1 MADPERPR
9 LTRPARLPGRPR
21 AVSEFTEAMAQLAA
35 GVAVVTVR
43 DDRDDLGATGV
54 SALMSVSLE
63 PPLVLVSL
71 AQRRLPRE
79 VLLRQDRWAGLPAV
93 SRAGRD
99 RQPVRRR
106 RPAQRPPPGGG
117 HPAPPR
123 RPLGRI
129 VVENGVA
136 ALEAETT
143 QVVPAGDHTLFIAR
157 VLAVPY
163 VTSTL
168 QPLVRLRGR
177 DRPDGR
183 ASRT

>member
-1 MADPERPR
+1 M
-9 LTRPARLPGRPR
+9 
-21 AVSEFTEAMAQLAA
+21 SEFTEAMAQLAA

-43 DDRDDLGATGV
+43 DDRDDLGATV

-71 AQRRLPRE
+71 RSDGYLCE
-79 VLLRQDRWAGLPAV
+79 VLLRQDRWAASLLSAGQAAIA
-93 SRAGRD
+93 SRFAAAGRPSARHLVAGTAHHRGTHSD
-99 RQPVRRR
+99 
-106 RPAQRPPPGGG
+106 A
-117 HPAPPR
+117 
-123 RPLGRI
+123 I

-177 DRPDGR
+177 YRPM
-183 ASRT
+183 SS